1 MGRLCFEHIIIK
13 SALFVKRREVNIV
26 KYTTILSRGL
36 VFGNDK
42 IIYTKSKCV
51 KSRNGIIFCSVLY
64 LLRMIFFHR
73 IVNN

>member
-26 KYTTILSRGL
+26 KYTTLLSRGL

-42 IIYTKSKCV
+42 IIYTKKQVCKKQKRNNILFGFISV
-51 KSRNGIIFCSVLY
+51 KNVST
-64 LLRMIFFHR
+64 
-73 IVNN
+73 